1 MNTVTKL
8 LITASL
14 VFYAGS
20 SIAQSDTTD
29 DVEELKIAALE
40 ALIMAPPER
49 ALPLVRKVLEGDN
62 SDEMKESALFILSQ
76 IDLPEAQTLLL
87 ETARQSDG
95 DLMEEAIRMIG
106 IGGDPAAMAGLT
118 ELYNSGDE
126 EVREAVL
133 EAYLIADD
141 ANAIYEI
148 AASTDNEEDF
158 EDAVEMLAAMGA
170 NEELRKLR
178 ESKGLSESLIEAY
191 AISGDAESL
200 RLLSMD
206 DSNPELQV
214 QAIEAMGMI
223 GGEEVNA
230 TLVGIYTNSDSA
242 EVREAAMD
250 GLFMSGDDKGVL
262 ELYRSSQDA
271 GEKKELLEYLVMMD
285 SDAVWD
291 VIDSALDGER

>member
-230 TLVGIYTNSDSA
+230 TLVGIYRNSDSA

>member
-14 VFYAGS
+14 VLYAS
-20 SIAQSDTTD
+20 NSIAQSDTAD

-62 SDEMKESALFILSQ
+62 SNEMKESALFILSQ

-118 ELYNSGDE
+118 ELYNSGDN

-141 ANAIYEI
+141 ANAIYLI
-148 AASTDNEEDF
+148 AARTDNEEDF
-158 EDAVEMLAAMGA
+158 EEAVEMLAAMGA
-170 NEELRKLR
+170 SEELRKLR

-223 GGEEVNA
+223 GGKEVNA
-230 TLVGIYTNSDSA
+230 TLVGIYRNSDSP
-242 EVREAAMD
+242 EVREAAID
-250 GLFMSGDDKGVL
+250 GLFMSGDDQGVL
-262 ELYRSSQDA
+262 ELYRASQDA

-291 VIDSALDGER
+291 VIGSALDGER

>member
-1 MNTVTKL
+1 
-8 LITASL
+8 
-14 VFYAGS
+14 
-20 SIAQSDTTD
+20 
-29 DVEELKIAALE
+29 
-40 ALIMAPPER
+40 MAPPER

-76 IDLPEAQTLLL
+76 IELPEAQTLLL

-126 EVREAVL
+126 DVREAVL

-170 NEELRKLR
+170 SEELRKLR

-230 TLVGIYTNSDSA
+230 TLVGIYRNSDSP

-250 GLFMSGDDKGVL
+250 GLFMSGDDQGVL
-262 ELYRSSQDA
+262 ELYRASQDA

>member
-8 LITASL
+8 LLTAL
-14 VFYAGS
+14 LALYAS
-20 SIAQSDTTD
+20 NSIAQSDTTD

-49 ALPLVRKVLEGDN
+49 ALLLVRKVLEGDN

-106 IGGDPAAMAGLT
+106 IGGDPAAMAALT
-118 ELYNSGDE
+118 ELYDSGDG

-158 EDAVEMLAAMGA
+158 EEAVEMLAAMGA
-170 NEELRKLR
+170 TDELRKLR

-191 AISGDAESL
+191 AMSGDAESL

-230 TLVGIYTNSDSA
+230 TLVEIYRNSDSP

-250 GLFMSGDDKGVL
+250 GLFMSGDDQGVL

-285 SDAVWD
+285 SDSVWD

>member
-1 MNTVTKL
+1 MHTVTKL

-14 VFYAGS
+14 VFYAGN

-230 TLVGIYTNSDSA
+230 TLVGIYRNSDSA

>member
-14 VFYAGS
+14 VLFAS
-20 SIAQSDTTD
+20 NSIAQSDTTD

-76 IDLPEAQTLLL
+76 IDLPAAQTLLL

-118 ELYNSGDE
+118 ELYNSGNED
-126 EVREAVL
+126 VREAVL

-170 NEELRKLR
+170 SEELRKLR

-230 TLVGIYTNSDSA
+230 TLVGIYRKSDSP

-250 GLFMSGDDKGVL
+250 GLFMSGDDQGVL
-262 ELYRSSQDA
+262 ELYRASQDA

-285 SDAVWD
+285 SDAVWE